1 MNRRSF
7 LATVAAGLAA
17 PAIVRA
23 ESLMRLARPARY
35 AMAGGVLAP
44 IADREFSMQ
53 WISTAADGSRT
64 IITVPRLRVVDHERF
79 VDENGVL
86 HHETWRVQAIRDEAP
101 AIFGDFAPGRVR
113 VSCQFATTAF
123 NAEAFREV
131 FGPLAS
137 DVADIERRVVLLPAH
152 HAME

>member
-17 PAIVRA
+17 PAVVRA

-44 IADREFSMQ
+44 VFDWSTDPRFMVTRQEWRGLNVDVSLLSLRDRMTLSFTTRDLGLQVGDVVSV
-53 WISTAADGSRT
+53 SDGSVR
-64 IITVPRLRVVDHERF
+64 PVVGRFTSVER
-79 VDENGVL
+79 
-86 HHETWRVQAIRDEAP
+86 WR
-101 AIFGDFAPGRVR
+101 FAP
-113 VSCQFATTAF
+113 
-123 NAEAFREV
+123 
-131 FGPLAS
+131 S
-137 DVADIERRVVLLPAH
+137 DVADIERGVVALPAH